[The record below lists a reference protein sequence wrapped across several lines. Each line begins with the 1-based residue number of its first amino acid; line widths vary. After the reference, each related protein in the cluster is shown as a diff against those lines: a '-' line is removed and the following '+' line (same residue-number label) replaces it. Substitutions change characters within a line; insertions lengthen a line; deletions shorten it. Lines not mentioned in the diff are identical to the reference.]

1 MNNKKTIKNIIEHT
15 INWMNN
21 QQIYVEDYQ
30 DIKTGSLH
38 KIVERRIKERFKY
51 LWPYLNI
58 YHPKDNSGLPDIYT
72 DRYKRGIEVKCTF
85 GWPTWSYH
93 KDGSKIKTSD
103 DGAVR
108 WTNGT
113 IQNSTEY
120 FLFIKLKLNENN
132 LLVAERIYFGKM
144 SYNEWK
150 IKPKD
155 KSMYISESTVKNIC
169 KKLR

>member
-30 DIKTGSLH
+30 DIKTCSLH

-72 DRYKRGIEVKCTF
+72 DRYKRGIE
-85 GWPTWSYH
+85 
-93 KDGSKIKTSD
+93 GSEPPC
-103 DGAVR
+103 R
-108 WTNGT
+108 
-113 IQNSTEY
+113 
-120 FLFIKLKLNENN
+120 
-132 LLVAERIYFGKM
+132 
-144 SYNEWK
+144 
-150 IKPKD
+150 
-155 KSMYISESTVKNIC
+155 
-169 KKLR
+169 